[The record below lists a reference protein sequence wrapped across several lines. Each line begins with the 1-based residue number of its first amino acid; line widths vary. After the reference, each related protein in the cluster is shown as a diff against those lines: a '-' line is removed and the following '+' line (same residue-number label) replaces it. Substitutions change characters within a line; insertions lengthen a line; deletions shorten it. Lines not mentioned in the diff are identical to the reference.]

1 MDDAVKRMKEEFDN
15 FMKRYREMDA
25 DEFVKELEATG
36 IAFEKTDDDKNEI
49 VDSSEAQ
56 NCSWFEFCDVF
67 PKC

>member
-25 DEFVKELEATG
+25 DEFIKELEATG